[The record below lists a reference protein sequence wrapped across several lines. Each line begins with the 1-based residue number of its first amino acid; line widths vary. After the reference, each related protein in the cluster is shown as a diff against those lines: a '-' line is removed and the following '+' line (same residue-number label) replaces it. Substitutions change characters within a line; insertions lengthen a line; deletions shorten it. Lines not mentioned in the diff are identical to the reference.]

1 MVYICQQQ
9 FPNSSFSTPLPP
21 VFPPWYPCLFSILCS
36 MNKKPLKFPTPHRDP
51 QLYTSKAD
59 PNGTRPGFRFSPRCC
74 SFTALLISATQ
85 RHPTLTQAG
94 TLKLLDTS
102 SRLPSPCTF
111 TGLSCT
117 LYSTANT
124 SHSHSCSLPA
134 ALRLAI
140 LTNTLAISSQLLSYF
155 SFPSLHIHCCP

>member
-9 FPNSSFSTPLPP
+9 FPNSSLSTPSPP
-21 VFPPWYPCLFSILCS
+21 LFPPWYPCLFSILCS
-36 MNKKPLKFPTPHRDP
+36 MNKKPLKFPTPHQDP

-59 PNGTRPGFRFSPRCC
+59 PNGTRPGFRFSPRWC
-74 SFTALLISATQ
+74 SFTAPLISATEC
-85 RHPTLTQAG
+85 HPTLIQAR

-102 SRLPSPCTF
+102 SRLPSSCTVN
-111 TGLSCT
+111 GLSCT

-134 ALRLAI
+134 ALRLTT
-140 LTNTLAISSQLLSYF
+140 LTNTLAISSQLLSCF